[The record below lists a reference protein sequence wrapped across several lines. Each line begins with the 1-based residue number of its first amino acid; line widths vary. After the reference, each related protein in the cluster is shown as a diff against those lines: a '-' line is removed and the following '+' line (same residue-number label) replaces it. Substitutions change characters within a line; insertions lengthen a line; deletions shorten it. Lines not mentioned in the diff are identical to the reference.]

1 MGECSGDEARVGA
14 VGGVCISSRWDGRAI
29 QIEID
34 AQCRR
39 LGKHQSD
46 PALDAV
52 VESSALVVERIQA
65 VILRKLQSVG
75 FKVLGGFAVCL

>member
-1 MGECSGDEARVGA
+1 MY
-14 VGGVCISSRWDGRAI
+14 SSRWDGRAV

-34 AQCRR
+34 TQRRR

-52 VESSALVVERIQA
+52 VESSALVVERIQV

-75 FKVLGGFAVCL
+75 CIVLGGFAVCL